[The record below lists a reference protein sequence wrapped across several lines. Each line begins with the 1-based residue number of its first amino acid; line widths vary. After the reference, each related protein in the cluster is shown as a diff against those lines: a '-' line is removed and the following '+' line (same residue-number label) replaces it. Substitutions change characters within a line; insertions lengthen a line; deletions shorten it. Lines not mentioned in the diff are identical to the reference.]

1 MLNFLVADPDLQIG
15 GPPVL
20 PDPEIR
26 RGGGDLKKIFW
37 PLRASVWSK
46 NNGGEGGGGEGGRPG
61 PFPRS
66 ATDFNTS

>member
-26 RGGGDLKKIFW
+26 RGGGDQFGLKIM
-37 PLRASVWSK
+37 
-46 NNGGEGGGGEGGRPG
+46 EGGGEGGRAPSLD
-61 PFPRS
+61 PLLILTHLKCS
-66 ATDFNTS
+66 AFNTLSK

>member
-1 MLNFLVADPDLQIG
+1 MLNFLVAAPDLQIG

-26 RGGGDLKKIFW
+26 RGGGDQFGLKIK
-37 PLRASVWSK
+37 
-46 NNGGEGGGGEGGRPG
+46 EGAGRPG

>member
-26 RGGGDLKKIFW
+26 RGGGDQFGLKIK
-37 PLRASVWSK
+37 
-46 NNGGEGGGGEGGRPG
+46 EGRGGRPG

-66 ATDFNTS
+66 ATDFNTSSSSSED

>member
-26 RGGGDLKKIFW
+26 RGGGDHFGLKIM
-37 PLRASVWSK
+37 
-46 NNGGEGGGGEGGRPG
+46 GGGGGRPG